1 MCDEIG
7 VDQMGGK
14 MKNILLVCSAGMST
28 SLLVSKMQKVADAR
42 GIECNIEAH
51 GNSNIARFDGK
62 VDVCLVGPQIRYA
75 QPELQKA
82 LPNVKVEVIDMRVYA
97 LGDGD
102 AALDQALG
110 LIEE

>member
-1 MCDEIG
+1 
-7 VDQMGGK
+7 

-28 SLLVSKMQKVADAR
+28 SLLVSKMQKVADER

-51 GNSNIARFDGK
+51 ANSNISRFDGK

-75 QPELQKA
+75 QAELQKA
-82 LPNVKVEVIDMRVYA
+82 LPNISVEVIDMRVYA

-102 AALDQALG
+102 AALDQALS
-110 LIEE
+110 LIKE